1 MHAPATATFP
11 TCTPGGR
18 TGRVNA
24 LWALLAG
31 GIGIV
36 ATMGVLLN
44 FGGPE
49 QPEEGRRLIMHCAAG
64 LRIPVERVARE
75 YEDKYG
81 IQIEL
86 QYGGSGSLLNQLQ
99 IDKFSSAD
107 LYLAADDFYTDKA
120 HELGLARE
128 RMSIAYMRPV
138 IAVSK
143 DNDSI
148 RSIQDLLNPQIRVAL
163 GNPEAAAVG
172 RAIRKRLR
180 PFTQG
185 DSDLWTL
192 LEANVTENGVF
203 KPTVNE
209 VANDVRIG
217 TVDAA
222 IVWDSTVAMPK
233 YRDDLKAIPAP
244 ELDGDPNLI
253 TVSVLN
259 SSRSPTAAIRFA
271 RYLSA
276 VNKGLRTFEELGT
289 RPVDGDIWVE
299 NPEITFYCGAVNRRA
314 IEDVVLEFA
323 EREGV
328 TVNTTYDGCGT
339 LTGRMKVIED
349 QATEAGFPDVYMACD
364 RYYLDNVRD
373 WFQEDVDVSDTE
385 LVLVVPKDSKRVR
398 TLKDLVLPDIRVAIG
413 ESEQCTLGAL
423 TRRMLT
429 QEQLYRQLE
438 EKQQADGEIVVEKP
452 SSALILPDVVAG
464 HVDAGIA
471 YITDAQANARDVD
484 IIRIESDLNLA
495 VQPFGI
501 AKTSVHKYLVRRLFE
516 RVAQSK
522 DRFEQAGFHF
532 RLTDKSDKTSE
543 EPSGA
548 STNTDTLDNSAGG
561 SLPGKETG
569 Q

>member
-1 MHAPATATFP
+1 
-11 TCTPGGR
+11 
-18 TGRVNA
+18 
-24 LWALLAG
+24 
-31 GIGIV
+31 
-36 ATMGVLLN
+36 
-44 FGGPE
+44 
-49 QPEEGRRLIMHCAAG
+49 AAG
-64 LRIPVERVARE
+64 LRIPVEQVARE
-75 YEDKYG
+75 YEEKYG

-99 IDKFSSAD
+99 IDKFSTAD
-107 LYLAADDFYTDKA
+107 LYLAADDFYADKA

-128 RMSIAYMRPV
+128 RLAIAYMRPV
-138 IAVSK
+138 IVVSR

-148 RSIQDLLNPQIRVAL
+148 TSIQDLLNPEVRVAL

-172 RAIRKRLR
+172 RAVRKRLL
-180 PFTQG
+180 PYPLG
-185 DSDLWTL
+185 DSNLWAQ
-192 LEANVTENGVF
+192 LETNVTDNGVF

-233 YRDDLKAIPAP
+233 YRNDLKAIPAP

-253 TVSVLN
+253 TVSILN

-276 VNKGLRTFEELGT
+276 VNKGLKTFEELGT
-289 RPVDGDIWVE
+289 RPIDGDVWVE
-299 NPEITFYCGAVNRRA
+299 KPEITFYCGAVNRRA
-314 IEDVVLEFA
+314 IEDVILEFA

-349 QATEAGFPDVYMACD
+349 QATAAGFPDVYMACD

-385 LVLVVPKDSKRVR
+385 LVLVVPKGSERVK
-398 TLKDLVLPDIRVAIG
+398 TLADLLLPEIRVAIG

-423 TRRMLT
+423 TRRLLS
-429 QEQLYRQLE
+429 QEQIYDRLK
-438 EKQQADGEIVVEKP
+438 EKQRTDGEIVVEKS

-464 HVDAGIA
+464 HVDVGIA
-471 YITDAQANARDVD
+471 YVTDALTNRKDVD
-484 IIRIESDLNLA
+484 VISIESDLNLA
-495 VQPFGI
+495 IQPFGI

-516 RVAQSK
+516 KITQSK
-522 DRFEQAGFHF
+522 DQFEEAGFHF
-532 RLTDKSDKTSE
+532 RLTDQTTTDENSKPAATSGVQNGPPSDN
-543 EPSGA
+543 P
-548 STNTDTLDNSAGG
+548 
-561 SLPGKETG
+561 PGKDTG
-569 Q
+569 P